1 MKSNENNKI
10 KMILQSLC
18 QMMQSSYLGHH
29 ENVVVVVVLSNDVST
44 KSAEQTI
51 LLTCGSVMFV
61 HAPVS
66 PVLVSHGWFS
76 Q

>member
-1 MKSNENNKI
+1 
-10 KMILQSLC
+10 
-18 QMMQSSYLGHH
+18 MMQSSYLGHH
-29 ENVVVVVVLSNDVST
+29 ENVVVVPSNDVST
-44 KSAEQTI
+44 TSAEQTI
-51 LLTCGSVMFV
+51 LLSRGSVLFV